1 VVQCVKIQE
10 FKRLVPLPGG
20 NPNRLYLSIVKAG
33 GFFAGHAHKKLGEDV
48 CNNLVRVFSER
59 SAQVVQ
65 NEGFER
71 KVASAHLPLKCRY
84 LPRGYS
90 TQRPRSRTA

>member
-1 VVQCVKIQE
+1 MH
-10 FKRLVPLPGG
+10 GSD
-20 NPNRLYLSIVKAG
+20 PNHLYLLIVEAA
-33 GFFAGHAHKKLGEDV
+33 GFFARRADKKLGEDV
-48 CNNLVRVFSER
+48 GNNLVRVFSER